1 MWKIYSNFDR
11 LTCDD
16 LMYSIHIFL
25 SLSCFSLFLF
35 SLRIFA
41 TFSCFYAC
49 ISLAF
54 CNVAY
59 LKMNTWI
66 VVIVAPQKMDRMK
79 QMNNNNNNNNKIGSV
94 KRAKTQNHVLIREIH
109 ALRQQ
114 CIKEQSMIFF
124 RSFFNKY
131 YCYYQRWMF
140 VLCGNAFFDCS
151 RKWSLQNKAEK
162 KRCME
167 FHGIIKKSR

>member
-16 LMYSIHIFL
+16 LIYTLRKVHIFL
-25 SLSCFSLFLF
+25 SLSHFSLFFLF

-66 VVIVAPQKMDRMK
+66 VIVAPQKMDRMK
-79 QMNNNNNNNNKIGSV
+79 QMNNNNNIGSV
-94 KRAKTQNHVLIREIH
+94 KRAKTQNHVLIREFH

-114 CIKEQSMIFF
+114 CIKEQSMTFF

-151 RKWSLQNKAEK
+151 RKWSWQNKAEK
-162 KRCME
+162 NAVWNSME
-167 FHGIIKKSR
+167 S